1 MDTLNI
7 LPKTH
12 TMKIL
17 YNIATTSRSGGMERV
32 LANKANYLVAL
43 GYEVVIVSTDRFG
56 LPPFFHLNEK
66 IRQINLHIEYEGN
79 NGKSIWNKLLHFPLK
94 QWKHKKRL
102 TEVLMR
108 ERPDI
113 TISMFNHDA
122 GFITK
127 IKDGSVKLLEVHF
140 SRFKRLQYNRK
151 GLWRLVDLWLTKQ
164 DEKTA
169 KRFDRFVVLTEEDK
183 ENWGSQKHI
192 CVIPNS
198 NTFSPIRTA
207 ALDAK
212 KVIAVGRY
220 SYQKGFDRLIDAW
233 RIVTKSC
240 PDWQLEIVGEGDEK
254 VALQNRIDR
263 YGLAEQV
270 KLMPATSAIEEVYL
284 GASVMVL
291 SSHYEGLP
299 MVLLEAQ
306 SFGLPIVSFACQCGP
321 KDIVEDGETGYL
333 VPEGNVEQL
342 AERLVNV
349 MTNETLRKAMG
360 RRAKEASHRYDEDR
374 VMKQWIDMFKSLT
387 K

>member
-1 MDTLNI
+1 
-7 LPKTH
+7 
-12 TMKIL
+12 MKIL

-32 LANKANYLVAL
+32 LANKANYLAAL

-56 LPPFFHLNEK
+56 LPPFFHLDDK

-79 NGKSIWNKLLHFPLK
+79 NGKSFWNKLLHFPLK

-140 SRFKRLQYNRK
+140 SKFKRLQYNRK

-183 ENWGSQKHI
+183 ENWGNQEHI
-192 CVIPNS
+192 CVIPNA

-233 RIVTKSC
+233 RIVAKTC
-240 PDWQLEIVGEGDEK
+240 PEWQLEIVGEGDEK

-284 GASVMVL
+284 GASVMAL

-306 SFGLPIVSFACQCGP
+306 SFGLPIVAFACQCGP
-321 KDIVEDGETGYL
+321 KDIVENGETGYL

>member
-1 MDTLNI
+1 
-7 LPKTH
+7 
-12 TMKIL
+12 MKIL

-32 LANKANYLVAL
+32 LANKANYLAAL

-56 LPPFFHLNEK
+56 LPPFFHLDDK

-79 NGKSIWNKLLHFPLK
+79 NGKSFWNKLLHFPLK

-127 IKDGSVKLLEVHF
+127 SKDGSVKLLEVHF
-140 SRFKRLQYNRK
+140 SKFKRLQYNRK

-183 ENWGSQKHI
+183 ENWGNQEHI
-192 CVIPNS
+192 CVIPNA

-233 RIVTKSC
+233 RIVAKTC

-254 VALQNRIDR
+254 ETLQNLIGR
-263 YGLAEQV
+263 YGLTEKV
-270 KLMPATSAIEEVYL
+270 KLVPATSAIEEVYL
-284 GASVMVL
+284 GASVMAL

-306 SFGLPIVSFACQCGP
+306 SFGLPIVAFACQCGP

>member
-1 MDTLNI
+1 
-7 LPKTH
+7 
-12 TMKIL
+12 MKIL

-32 LANKANYLVAL
+32 LANKANYLAAL

-56 LPPFFHLNEK
+56 LPPFFHLDDK

-183 ENWGSQKHI
+183 ENWGNQEHI
-192 CVIPNS
+192 CVIPNAS
-198 NTFSPIRTA
+198 TFSPIRTA

-233 RIVTKSC
+233 RIVAKTC

-284 GASVMVL
+284 GASVMAL

-306 SFGLPIVSFACQCGP
+306 SFGLPIVAFACQCGP
-321 KDIVEDGETGYL
+321 KDIVADGETGYL
-333 VPEGNVEQL
+333 VAEGDVQQL
-342 AERLVNV
+342 AERLINV

-360 RRAKEASHRYDEDR
+360 RKAKEASRRYDEDR
-374 VMKQWIDMFKSLT
+374 VMKQWIDTFKVLT

>member
-1 MDTLNI
+1 
-7 LPKTH
+7 
-12 TMKIL
+12 MKIL

-32 LANKANYLVAL
+32 LANKANYLAAL

-56 LPPFFHLNEK
+56 LPPFFHLDDK

-79 NGKSIWNKLLHFPLK
+79 NGKSFWNKLLHFPLK

-140 SRFKRLQYNRK
+140 SKFKRLQYNRK

-183 ENWGSQKHI
+183 ENWGNQEHI
-192 CVIPNS
+192 CVIPNA

-233 RIVTKSC
+233 RIVAKTC
-240 PDWQLEIVGEGDEK
+240 PEWQLEIVGEGDEK

-284 GASVMVL
+284 GASVMAL

-306 SFGLPIVSFACQCGP
+306 SFGLPIVAFACQCGP
-321 KDIVEDGETGYL
+321 KDIVENGETGYL

-374 VMKQWIDMFKSLT
+374 VMKQWIDTFKSLT

>member
-1 MDTLNI
+1 
-7 LPKTH
+7 
-12 TMKIL
+12 MKIL

-32 LANKANYLVAL
+32 LANKANYLAAL

-56 LPPFFHLNEK
+56 LPPFFHLDDK

-94 QWKHKKRL
+94 QWKHKRRL

-151 GLWRLVDLWLTKQ
+151 GLWRLVNLWLTKQ

-183 ENWGSQKHI
+183 ENWGNQEHI
-192 CVIPNS
+192 CVIPNA

-270 KLMPATSAIEEVYL
+270 KLMPATSAIEEAYL
-284 GASVMVL
+284 DASVMVL

-360 RRAKEASHRYDEDR
+360 RKAKEASRRYDEDR
-374 VMKQWIDMFKSLT
+374 VMKQWIDTFKSLT

>member
-1 MDTLNI
+1 
-7 LPKTH
+7 
-12 TMKIL
+12 MKIL

-32 LANKANYLVAL
+32 LANKANYLAAL

-56 LPPFFHLNEK
+56 LPPFFHLDDK

-94 QWKHKKRL
+94 QWKHKRRL

-151 GLWRLVDLWLTKQ
+151 GLWRLVDLWLTRQ

-169 KRFDRFVVLTEEDK
+169 KRFDCFVVLTEEDK

-192 CVIPNS
+192 CVIPNA

-270 KLMPATSAIEEVYL
+270 KLMPATSAIEEVYF

-333 VPEGNVEQL
+333 VAEGDVQQL
-342 AERLVNV
+342 AERLINV

-360 RRAKEASHRYDEDR
+360 RKAKEASLRYDEDR
-374 VMKQWIDMFKSLT
+374 VMKQWIDTFKVLT

>member
-1 MDTLNI
+1 
-7 LPKTH
+7 
-12 TMKIL
+12 MKIL

-32 LANKANYLVAL
+32 LANKANYLAAL

-56 LPPFFHLNEK
+56 LPPFFHLDDK

-79 NGKSIWNKLLHFPLK
+79 NGKSFWNKLLHFPLK

-140 SRFKRLQYNRK
+140 SKFKRLQYNRK

-183 ENWGSQKHI
+183 ENWGNQEHI
-192 CVIPNS
+192 CVIPNA

-233 RIVTKSC
+233 RIVAKTC
-240 PDWQLEIVGEGDEK
+240 PEWQLEIVGEGDEK

-284 GASVMVL
+284 GASVMAL

-306 SFGLPIVSFACQCGP
+306 SFGLPIVAFACQCGP

-333 VPEGNVEQL
+333 VAEGDVQQL
-342 AERLVNV
+342 AERLINV

-360 RRAKEASHRYDEDR
+360 RKAKEASRRYDEDR
-374 VMKQWIDMFKSLT
+374 VMKQWIDTFKVLT

>member
-1 MDTLNI
+1 
-7 LPKTH
+7 
-12 TMKIL
+12 MKIL

-32 LANKANYLVAL
+32 LANKANYLAAL

-56 LPPFFHLNEK
+56 LPPFFHLDDK

-79 NGKSIWNKLLHFPLK
+79 NGKSFWNKLLHFPLK

-140 SRFKRLQYNRK
+140 SKFKRLQYNRK
-151 GLWRLVDLWLTKQ
+151 GLWRLVDLWLTRQ

-169 KRFDRFVVLTEEDK
+169 RRFDRFVVLTEEDK
-183 ENWGSQKHI
+183 ENWGSQEHI
-192 CVIPNS
+192 CVIPNA

-284 GASVMVL
+284 GASVMAL

-306 SFGLPIVSFACQCGP
+306 SFGLPIVAFACQCGP
-321 KDIVEDGETGYL
+321 KDIVENGETGYL

>member
-1 MDTLNI
+1 
-7 LPKTH
+7 
-12 TMKIL
+12 MKIL

-32 LANKANYLVAL
+32 LANKANYLAAL

-56 LPPFFHLNEK
+56 LPPFFHLDDK

-79 NGKSIWNKLLHFPLK
+79 NGKSFWNKLLHFPLK

-127 IKDGSVKLLEVHF
+127 SKDGSVKLLEVHF

-183 ENWGSQKHI
+183 ENWGNQEHI
-192 CVIPNS
+192 CVIPNA

-233 RIVTKSC
+233 RIVAKTC
-240 PDWQLEIVGEGDEK
+240 PEWQLEIVGEGDEK
-254 VALQNRIDR
+254 ETLQNLIGR
-263 YGLAEQV
+263 YGLTEKV
-270 KLMPATSAIEEVYL
+270 KLVPATSDIEEVYL

-374 VMKQWIDMFKSLT
+374 VMKQWIDTFKSLT

>member
-1 MDTLNI
+1 
-7 LPKTH
+7 
-12 TMKIL
+12 MKIL

-32 LANKANYLVAL
+32 LANKANYLAAL

-56 LPPFFHLNEK
+56 LPPFFHLDDK

-79 NGKSIWNKLLHFPLK
+79 NGKSFWNKLLHFPLK
-94 QWKHKKRL
+94 QWKHKKKL

-140 SRFKRLQYNRK
+140 SKFKRLQYNRK
-151 GLWRLVDLWLTKQ
+151 GLWRLVDLWLTRQ

-169 KRFDRFVVLTEEDK
+169 RRFDRFVVLTEEDK

-192 CVIPNS
+192 CVIPNA

-207 ALDAK
+207 ALEAK

-284 GASVMVL
+284 GASVMAL

-306 SFGLPIVSFACQCGP
+306 SFGLPIVAFACQCGP
-321 KDIVEDGETGYL
+321 KDIVADGETGYL
-333 VPEGNVEQL
+333 VAEGDVQQL
-342 AERLVNV
+342 AERLINV

-360 RRAKEASHRYDEDR
+360 RKAKEASRRYDEDR
-374 VMKQWIDMFKSLT
+374 VMKQWIDTFKVLT

>member
-1 MDTLNI
+1 
-7 LPKTH
+7 
-12 TMKIL
+12 MKIL

-32 LANKANYLVAL
+32 LANKANYLAAL

-56 LPPFFHLNEK
+56 LPPFFHLDDK

-102 TEVLMR
+102 TEVLMW

-140 SRFKRLQYNRK
+140 SKFKRLQYNRK

-183 ENWGSQKHI
+183 ENWGSQEHI
-192 CVIPNS
+192 CVIPNA

-233 RIVTKSC
+233 RIVAKTC
-240 PDWQLEIVGEGDEK
+240 PEWQLEIVGEGDEK
-254 VALQNRIDR
+254 ETLQNLIGR
-263 YGLAEQV
+263 YGLTEKV
-270 KLMPATSAIEEVYL
+270 KLVPATSAIEEVYF

>member
-1 MDTLNI
+1 
-7 LPKTH
+7 
-12 TMKIL
+12 
-17 YNIATTSRSGGMERV
+17 
-32 LANKANYLVAL
+32 
-43 GYEVVIVSTDRFG
+43 
-56 LPPFFHLNEK
+56 
-66 IRQINLHIEYEGN
+66 
-79 NGKSIWNKLLHFPLK
+79 
-94 QWKHKKRL
+94 
-102 TEVLMR
+102 MR

-183 ENWGSQKHI
+183 ENWGSQEHI
-192 CVIPNS
+192 CVIPNA

-270 KLMPATSAIEEVYL
+270 KLMPATSAIEEVYF

-387 K
+387 E

>member
-1 MDTLNI
+1 MNTLNI
-7 LPKTH
+7 LPEIH

-32 LANKANYLVAL
+32 LANKANYLAAL

-56 LPPFFHLNEK
+56 LPPFFHLSEK

-169 KRFDRFVVLTEEDK
+169 KRFDCFVVLTEEDK
-183 ENWGSQKHI
+183 ENWGSQEHI
-192 CVIPNS
+192 CVIPNAK
-198 NTFSPIRTA
+198 TFSPIRTA

-212 KVIAVGRY
+212 KVVAVGRY

-374 VMKQWIDMFKSLT
+374 VMKQWIDTFKSLT
-387 K
+387 E

>member
-1 MDTLNI
+1 
-7 LPKTH
+7 
-12 TMKIL
+12 MKIL

-32 LANKANYLVAL
+32 LANKANYLAAL

-56 LPPFFHLNEK
+56 LPPFFHLDDK

-79 NGKSIWNKLLHFPLK
+79 NGKSFWNKLLHFPLK

-127 IKDGSVKLLEVHF
+127 SKDGSVKLLEVHF
-140 SRFKRLQYNRK
+140 SKFKRLQYNRK

-183 ENWGSQKHI
+183 ENWGNQEHI
-192 CVIPNS
+192 CVIPNA

-233 RIVTKSC
+233 RIVAKTC

-254 VALQNRIDR
+254 ETLQNLIGR
-263 YGLAEQV
+263 YGLTEKV
-270 KLMPATSAIEEVYL
+270 KLVPATSAIEEVYF

-374 VMKQWIDMFKSLT
+374 VMKQWIDTFKSLT

>member
-1 MDTLNI
+1 
-7 LPKTH
+7 
-12 TMKIL
+12 MKIL

-32 LANKANYLVAL
+32 LANKANYLAAL

-56 LPPFFHLNEK
+56 LPPFFHLDDK

-79 NGKSIWNKLLHFPLK
+79 NGKSFWNKLLHFPLK

-127 IKDGSVKLLEVHF
+127 SKDGSVKLLEVHF
-140 SRFKRLQYNRK
+140 SKFKRLQYNRK

-183 ENWGSQKHI
+183 ENWGNQEHI
-192 CVIPNS
+192 CVIPNA

-233 RIVTKSC
+233 RIVAKTC
-240 PDWQLEIVGEGDEK
+240 PEWQLEIVGEGDEK

-284 GASVMVL
+284 GASVMAL

-306 SFGLPIVSFACQCGP
+306 SFGLPIVAFACQCGP
-321 KDIVEDGETGYL
+321 KDIVADGETGYL
-333 VPEGNVEQL
+333 VPEGDVQQL

>member
-1 MDTLNI
+1 
-7 LPKTH
+7 
-12 TMKIL
+12 MKIL

-32 LANKANYLVAL
+32 LANKANYLAAL

-56 LPPFFHLNEK
+56 LPPFFHLDDK

-79 NGKSIWNKLLHFPLK
+79 NGKSFWNKLLHFPLK

-183 ENWGSQKHI
+183 ENWGSQEHI
-192 CVIPNS
+192 CVIPNA

-233 RIVTKSC
+233 RIVAKTC

-306 SFGLPIVSFACQCGP
+306 SFGLPIVAFACQCGP
-321 KDIVEDGETGYL
+321 KDIVADGETGYL
-333 VPEGNVEQL
+333 VAEGDVQQL
-342 AERLVNV
+342 AERLINV

>member
-1 MDTLNI
+1 
-7 LPKTH
+7 
-12 TMKIL
+12 MKIL

-32 LANKANYLVAL
+32 LANKANYLAAL

-56 LPPFFHLNEK
+56 FPPFFHLSEK

-183 ENWGSQKHI
+183 ENWGSQEHI
-192 CVIPNS
+192 CVIPNA

-212 KVIAVGRY
+212 KVVAVGRY

-360 RRAKEASHRYDEDR
+360 RRAKETSHRYDEDR

-387 K
+387 E

>member
-1 MDTLNI
+1 
-7 LPKTH
+7 
-12 TMKIL
+12 MKIL

-32 LANKANYLVAL
+32 LANKANYLAAL

-56 LPPFFHLNEK
+56 LPPFFHLSEK

-140 SRFKRLQYNRK
+140 SKFKRLQYNRK

-192 CVIPNS
+192 CVIPNA

-233 RIVTKSC
+233 RIVAKTC

-284 GASVMVL
+284 GASVMAL

-306 SFGLPIVSFACQCGP
+306 SFGLPIVAFACQCGP
-321 KDIVEDGETGYL
+321 KDIVADGETGYL
-333 VPEGNVEQL
+333 VAEGDVQQL
-342 AERLVNV
+342 AERLINV

-360 RRAKEASHRYDEDR
+360 RKAKEASRRYDEDR
-374 VMKQWIDMFKSLT
+374 VMKQWIDTFKVLT

>member
-1 MDTLNI
+1 
-7 LPKTH
+7 
-12 TMKIL
+12 MKIL

-32 LANKANYLVAL
+32 LANKANYLAAL

-56 LPPFFHLNEK
+56 LPPFFHLDDK

-94 QWKHKKRL
+94 QLKHKKRL

-192 CVIPNS
+192 CVIPNAK
-198 NTFSPIRTA
+198 TFSPIRTA
-207 ALDAK
+207 ALDTK

-233 RIVTKSC
+233 RIVAKTC
-240 PDWQLEIVGEGDEK
+240 PEWQLEIVGEGDEK

-284 GASVMVL
+284 GASVMAL

-306 SFGLPIVSFACQCGP
+306 SFGLPIVAFACQCGP
-321 KDIVEDGETGYL
+321 KDIVENGETGYL

>member
-1 MDTLNI
+1 M
-7 LPKTH
+7 
-12 TMKIL
+12 
-17 YNIATTSRSGGMERV
+17 
-32 LANKANYLVAL
+32 
-43 GYEVVIVSTDRFG
+43 
-56 LPPFFHLNEK
+56 
-66 IRQINLHIEYEGN
+66 
-79 NGKSIWNKLLHFPLK
+79 
-94 QWKHKKRL
+94 
-102 TEVLMR
+102 
-108 ERPDI
+108 
-113 TISMFNHDA
+113 
-122 GFITK
+122 
-127 IKDGSVKLLEVHF
+127 
-140 SRFKRLQYNRK
+140 
-151 GLWRLVDLWLTKQ
+151 VDLWLTRQ

-169 KRFDRFVVLTEEDK
+169 KRFDCFVALTEEDK
-183 ENWGSQKHI
+183 ENWGSQEHI
-192 CVIPNS
+192 CVIPNAK
-198 NTFSPIRTA
+198 TFSPIRTA

-374 VMKQWIDMFKSLT
+374 VMKQWIDTFKSLT
-387 K
+387 E